1 MINEK
6 KFKKELIGVE
16 SIKDTLETYEEIA
29 AMRMRKIKSNVLK
42 NREFLSG
49 LDKILGQVEYS
60 YAHELEKIK
69 NTKKR
74 QSISSVSMLPNNG
87 KMVSVLLSAN
97 TGLYGDVLKN
107 IFDEFF
113 TYIQSNNTD
122 VLIVGKLGRK
132 MYEASKKPKT
142 YEYFDYSDAGFD
154 EQNSKKLLEKL
165 IKYQKIKV
173 FHGFFQNILNQVPKT
188 TDISTDNVFA
198 RKREQTKEINCLF
211 EPSLEAVLKF
221 FEVQILSSLVDQS
234 IYESFLSKFA
244 SRMISLD
251 AAVANTSKRLNQMR
265 FQGQKLRH
273 KKMNTNQLSVL
284 SSMSLWN
291 N

>member
-1 MINEK
+1 MPNEK

-16 SIKDTLETYEEIA
+16 SIKNTLETYEEIA
-29 AMRMRKIKSNVLK
+29 AMRMRKIKNSVLK
-42 NREFLSG
+42 NREFFLG
-49 LDKILGQVEYS
+49 LDTILSQVEYS
-60 YAHELEKIK
+60 YSKELEKIK
-69 NTKKR
+69 NNKK
-74 QSISSVSMLPNNG
+74 SLSKKSVSMLPNNG
-87 KMVSVLLSAN
+87 KTVSVFLSAN

-107 IFDEFF
+107 IFEEFF
-113 TYIQSNNTD
+113 KYVTANSTD

-132 MYEASKKPKT
+132 MYEETRKPKS

-154 EQNSKKLLEKL
+154 QAQTKKLLDQL

-173 FHGFFQNILNQVPKT
+173 FHGFFENILNQVPKVT
-188 TDISTDNVFA
+188 EIAGDSVFTH
-198 RKREQTKEINCLF
+198 KHSDQGEINCIF
-211 EPSLEAVLKF
+211 EPSLEDVLKF

-234 IYESFLSKFA
+234 VYESFLSKYA

-251 AAVANTSKRLNQMR
+251 VAVANTSKRINLLR
-265 FQGQKLRH
+265 FAGQKLKH
-273 KKMNTNQLSVL
+273 KRMNANQQSVL